1 MAARRFIQLQGQKT
15 TNIQRG
21 STPMI
26 EKMNRARFER
36 VRRERER
43 RDRAI
48 RIQERYLDR
57 KDYSGSEWV
66 SNIPAASGRM
76 GSTDGRSKP

>member
-1 MAARRFIQLQGQKT
+1 
-15 TNIQRG
+15 
-21 STPMI
+21 MI
-26 EKMNRARFER
+26 EKGNRARFER

-48 RIQERYLDR
+48 RIREQYLDR

-66 SNIPAASGRM
+66 SNIPAASRRM
-76 GSTDGRSKP
+76 GSAAGRFKP